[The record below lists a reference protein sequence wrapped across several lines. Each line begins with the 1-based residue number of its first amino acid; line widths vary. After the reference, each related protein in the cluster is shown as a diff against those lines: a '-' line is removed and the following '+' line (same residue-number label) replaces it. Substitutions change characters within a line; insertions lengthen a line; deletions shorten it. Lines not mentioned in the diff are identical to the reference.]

1 MDGENGPAEVPVPAK
16 DVLDSIT
23 SDFPDGWADKLHE
36 PAELPLE
43 PIPNWDEYAFTP

>member
-1 MDGENGPAEVPVPAK
+1 MDGKNDPADAPVSAR

-23 SDFPDGWADKLHE
+23 SDFPDGWADGLDD

-43 PIPNWDEYAFTP
+43 PIPDWDE

>member
-1 MDGENGPAEVPVPAK
+1 MDGKNDPAEVSVSAR

-43 PIPNWDEYAFTP
+43 PIPDWDE